1 MGGGFQLIYRRL
13 FSLYDITIS
22 GQQLGNDHAAPIA
35 TSFQKR
41 LK

>member
-13 FSLYDITIS
+13 FFLYDITIS
-22 GQQLGNDHAAPIA
+22 GQQLGNGPVAPIT
-35 TSFQKR
+35 TSFEKR